1 MSPGEAGDPMRAEDR
16 QSTLA
21 EWLAAEGRID
31 VITAADR
38 LGVAPETIRRDL
50 RVMERSGLLRR
61 VHGGAVTADS
71 DPIAALGRP
80 ATVDPADLG
89 WAAAVWALL
98 PRTGTVL
105 LGTGEPTL
113 TLAKLI
119 VSEADDL
126 TELTI
131 VTNSLDAALV
141 LSRAPGLSVYNL
153 GGTVSARTR
162 AQEGD
167 WALTELRR
175 LHTDVSVICPA
186 GLHHDHGLT
195 QQTPAAAAVS
205 EAEVAAGTT
214 VVALT
219 APEALG
225 GTALVRFAPV
235 ESVDLLAV
243 AGTVPDGALR
253 PYREAGIKI
262 ITGGPRTDQA
272 AAEPDA
278 GAIVGA

>member
-1 MSPGEAGDPMRAEDR
+1 MRAEDR

-21 EWLAAEGRID
+21 EWLTAEGRID

-50 RVMERSGLLRR
+50 RAMERSGRLRR
-61 VHGGAVTADS
+61 VHGGAVSTDS
-71 DPIAALGRP
+71 DPIAALGSP
-80 ATVDPADLG
+80 ASVDRADQD
-89 WAAAVWALL
+89 WAAEVWALL

-113 TLAKLI
+113 TLARLI
-119 VSEADDL
+119 VTEADDL
-126 TELTI
+126 SDLTI

-186 GLHHDHGLT
+186 GIHPDHGLT
-195 QQTPAAAAVS
+195 QLTPAAAAVS

-214 VVALT
+214 VVAL
-219 APEALG
+219 ASAESLG
-225 GTALVRFAPV
+225 GTALVRFAPL
-235 ESVDLLAV
+235 ESVDVLAIAGAV
-243 AGTVPDGALR
+243 ADGALR

-262 ITGGPRTDQA
+262 IRPRNIPPGPAADQPTDTTGV
-272 AAEPDA
+272 